1 LWTYFRLPEPKDR
14 TYGEM
19 DILFERK
26 VSAGKFRSTDVSPW
40 SAEVEEIER
49 VESDE
54 KHGAQMIEKI

>member
-1 LWTYFRLPEPKDR
+1 
-14 TYGEM
+14 M